1 MQVHGEHH
9 DTTNFE
15 KLLKIK
21 FVIQNMKWL
30 VIYDK
35 CLVSIVIKSQP
46 SSDNLRHFTETK
58 HNYNEVTEHQRSVIR
73 L

>member
-1 MQVHGEHH
+1 MRVHGEHQ

-15 KLLKIK
+15 KLLNIK
-21 FVIQNMKWL
+21 FVIQNKKWL
-30 VIYDK
+30 VIYE

-46 SSDNLRHFTETK
+46 SSDNLCHFTETK